1 MPHSKAGHA
10 LTVLQGP
17 RLLLR
22 APALSMQAQVLDYQR
37 RNQLFFA
44 PWDPAY
50 PPGFFEPA
58 DVAQRLAQGLEAFVD
73 GTAYRFWLS
82 LALEPERLIGS
93 IHISQVARGPFQN
106 AMLGYSLDEKAQG
119 QGLMNEGLRL
129 VITEMFGPRVRLHRI
144 QASVQPQN
152 RPSLAVLRR
161 LGFAS
166 QGLSPR
172 YLFINGAWRDHE
184 VFALLNPDW
193 PDELPP

>member
-1 MPHSKAGHA
+1 MPQSKRGHA

-22 APALSMQAQVLDYQR
+22 APAASMQAQVLDYQL
-37 RNQLFFA
+37 RNQTFFA

-50 PPGFFEPA
+50 PADFFEPA
-58 DVAQRLAQGLEAFVD
+58 GVAQRLAQGLESFVE

-82 LALEPERLIGS
+82 LLDEPDRLIGS
-93 IHISQVARGPFQN
+93 IHFSQVARGPFQN

-119 QGLMNEGLRL
+119 QGLMNEGLSL
-129 VITEMFGPRVRLHRI
+129 AMAEMFGPRVRLHRI

-161 LGFAS
+161 LGFVS

-193 PDELPP
+193 PDDLAP

>member
-1 MPHSKAGHA
+1 MKRA

-22 APALSMQAQVLDYQR
+22 APAAGMQAQVLDYQL
-37 RNQLFFA
+37 RNQAFFA

-50 PPGFFEPA
+50 PTDFFEA
-58 DVAQRLAQGLEAFVD
+58 EGVARRLAQGLASFDE

-82 LALEPERLIGS
+82 LASEPERLIGS
-93 IHISQVARGPFQN
+93 IHFSQVARGPFQN
-106 AMLGYSLDEKAQG
+106 ALLGYSLDEQAQG
-119 QGLMNEGLRL
+119 QGLMSEGLRL
-129 VITEMFGPRVRLHRI
+129 AIAEMFGPRVQLHRI
-144 QASVQPQN
+144 QAAVQPQN
-152 RPSLAVLRR
+152 RPSLALLRR

-184 VFALLNPDW
+184 VFALLNPAW
-193 PDELPP
+193 PDEQAP

>member
-1 MPHSKAGHA
+1 MPQTKPGHA

-22 APALSMQAQVLDYQR
+22 APALSMQAQVLDYHQR
-37 RNQLFFA
+37 NLAFFA
-44 PWDPAY
+44 PWDPTY
-50 PPGFFEPA
+50 PPGFFEPEA
-58 DVAQRLAQGLEAFVD
+58 VAQRLAQGLEAFVE

-82 LALEPERLIGS
+82 LANAPERLIGS
-93 IHISQVARGPFQN
+93 IHFSQVARGPFQN
-106 AMLGYSLDEKAQG
+106 ALLGYSLDEQAQG
-119 QGLMNEGLRL
+119 QGLMNEGLSL
-129 VITEMFGPRVRLHRI
+129 AIAEVFGPRVRLHRI
-144 QASVQPQN
+144 QASVQPAN

-184 VFALLNPDW
+184 VFALLNPHW
-193 PDELPP
+193 PDDLPP

>member
-1 MPHSKAGHA
+1 MPHSKHGNA
-10 LTVLQGP
+10 LTVLNGP

-22 APALSMQAQVLDYQR
+22 APAVSMQSQVLDYYL
-37 RNQLFFA
+37 RNQAFFA
-44 PWDPAY
+44 PWDPIC
-50 PPGFFEPA
+50 PPDFFAPEG
-58 DVAQRLAQGLEAFVD
+58 VAQRLAQGLEAFAE

-82 LALEPERLIGS
+82 LASQPERLIGS
-93 IHISQVARGPFQN
+93 IHFSQVARGPFQN
-106 AMLGYSLDEKAQG
+106 ALLGYSLDEQAQG
-119 QGLMNEGLRL
+119 QGLMNEGLSL
-129 VITEMFGPRVRLHRI
+129 AIAEMFSPRVRLHRI

-184 VFALLNPDW
+184 VFALIDPSW
-193 PDELPP
+193 PDDRAP